1 MSAVVRAHKR
11 SAFSEDLLQ
20 QAVILQNVLDHVG
33 PGHWCFVAEV
43 SSLWRDLYRRV
54 ASRETQSN
62 DPYSTKTIMCVP
74 QMTTFSAVFASPS
87 RVRCAH
93 ARGLSYTGEI
103 HQRTAGMYADTATLQ
118 AAREL
123 GVPYTH
129 AVMVGAARSNAL
141 AVVQFLRAEGCPWSS
156 FVFGIAVRR
165 RDIPVLAFLIREKCP
180 SGARHVLST
189 GACVPPAALN
199 ADNSEF
205 RARAPQVGA
214 TYSQLNADFFEYDAN
229 LMLLSEFQANNN
241 MMMLGLADQFGD
253 DDFEFW

>member
-1 MSAVVRAHKR
+1 MSAVVIARPHKR

-54 ASRETQSN
+54 TSRDTQSN

-74 QMTTFSAVFASPS
+74 QMTTFRLFSAVFASPS

-103 HQRTAGMYADTATLQ
+103 HQRTAGMYADTATLR

-141 AVVQFLRAEGCPWSS
+141 NVVQFLRAAGCPWSS
-156 FVFGIAVRR
+156 LMFSIAARR
-165 RDIPVLAFLIREKCP
+165 GDAAICAFLITEKCP
-180 SGARHVLST
+180 SAAPHVLGT
-189 GACVPPAALN
+189 GERVPSRYLQ
-199 ADNSEF
+199 ADYSEY
-205 RARAPQVGA
+205 RATTAHFDTDYNQLGA
-214 TYSQLNADFFEYDAN
+214 DH
-229 LMLLSEFQANNN
+229 
-241 MMMLGLADQFGD
+241 
-253 DDFEFW
+253 FEF